1 MRPGLLRGLAFG
13 LPISLALWLLIGG
26 AAFAQDA
33 SLLLTAGNT
42 SQVAVAAVPSGQTV
56 FLYNPSVETE
66 TVWVNLGAAAALP
79 VANTSGASVGVT
91 PGGTFSVRTG
101 QSVNVVASD
110 TGHVIVVKKF
120 P

>member
-1 MRPGLLRGLAFG
+1 MLRR
-13 LPISLALWLLIGG
+13 LALAAALALCWAG
-26 AAFAQDA
+26 AALAQDA

-56 FLYNPSVETE
+56 FVYNPSVETE
-66 TVWVNLGAAAALP
+66 TVWINLGAVAALP

-101 QSVNVVASD
+101 QSINVVASD
-110 TGHVIVVKKF
+110 TGHVIVIKKF